1 MFLISACSHTDD
13 LKKQPLKPIN
23 PFIKQGSAPLDMR
36 WWLSFEDKN
45 LNELIQNAL
54 KDNLSLKA
62 SNLRLKSKA
71 LDSNIAASALY
82 PSLNLNAST
91 TVKSD
96 DLNRASVASLGL
108 SASWELDF
116 FGRISANEQ
125 KAYWQYQGQQ
135 ALFRTDANLVAGNVS
150 NAWFSLISQKK
161 KNKVLNTQ
169 FERTKASLKVISRR
183 FAMGKNSIT
192 DIWQQQKLLKSIEVL
207 QAKNVANIYSQQQ
220 KLALLLGVNTHEL
233 ANLADKNLPN
243 LPALPDMGLPA
254 KTLLHRP
261 DIQYIITKI
270 EAADAQLAIAIS
282 EQYPRIT
289 LRANYA
295 SSKNNTHDL
304 LQNWSG
310 NLITSFIMPLF
321 DSGARKHNVSQ
332 KKLLLQSLIVDYQE
346 VWLKAVANVNQI
358 LVNET
363 QLLKVVENL
372 TLQTTLAKQTQALIN
387 IKYLNGKSSYLNLL
401 KAQESI
407 LVLERQMIDAQKN
420 VMNNRVLLYRA
431 LSHGDFN
438 RDQTTKS
445 KSINTGIKS

>member
-1 MFLISACSHTDD
+1 LHTHDI
-13 LKKQPLKPIN
+13 KKQPLKPTV
-23 PFIKQGSAPLDMR
+23 PFIKQGAAPLDMR
-36 WWLSFEDKN
+36 WWQSFDDEN
-45 LNELIQNAL
+45 LNQLVQSAL

-71 LDSNIAASALY
+71 LDTNIAASALY
-82 PSLNLNAST
+82 PNLNLNGST

-96 DLNRASVASLGL
+96 DLNRASAVSLGL
-108 SASWELDF
+108 SASWEIDF

-125 KAYWQYQGQQ
+125 KVHWQYQGHQ
-135 ALFRTDANLVAGNVS
+135 ALFRTDANLVASNVS

-169 FERTKASLKVISRR
+169 IERTNASLKVISRR
-183 FAMGKNSIT
+183 FAMGKSSVT

-220 KLALLLGVNTHEL
+220 KLALLLGVNTNEL
-233 ANLADKNLPN
+233 ENYDYKNLPS
-243 LPALPDMGLPA
+243 LPELPSMGLPA

-270 EAADAQLAIAIS
+270 EAADAQLAIAIT

-304 LQNWSG
+304 LQDWSG
-310 NLITSFIMPLF
+310 NLISSFVMPLF
-321 DSGARKHNVSQ
+321 DSGARKHVVSQ
-332 KKLLLQSLIVDYQE
+332 KRLLLQALIVEYQE

-372 TLQTTLAKQTQALIN
+372 QLQTRLAKQTQALIN
-387 IKYLNGKSSYLNLL
+387 IKYLNGKSTYLNLL

-438 RDQTTKS
+438 RDQTAKY
-445 KSINTGIKS
+445 KNINKGIKS